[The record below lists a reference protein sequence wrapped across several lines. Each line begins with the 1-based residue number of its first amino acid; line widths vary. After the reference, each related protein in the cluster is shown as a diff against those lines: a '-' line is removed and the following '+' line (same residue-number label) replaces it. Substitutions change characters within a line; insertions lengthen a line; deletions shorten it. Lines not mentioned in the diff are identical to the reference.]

1 MMSYDMMNWMMGGMF
16 GFGLLGLITWF
27 LIIAVL
33 ILLIIYLWKQ
43 IQKK

>member
-1 MMSYDMMNWMMGGMF
+1 MMSYNMMNWMMGGVW
-16 GFGLLGLITWF
+16 GFSLLGLITWL

-33 ILLIIYLWKQ
+33 VLLAIFLWKQ